1 MPAAQSLLF
10 SAAARTLGAEARRMG
25 LQVPGFRCPPRAEHV
40 VRSIRRY
47 ADGGAVV
54 AVRLRG
60 RPHGEVVEDMVAG
73 ILVANRLEGARAA
86 RAREHLLATALGD
99 DTSVA
104 A

>member
-25 LQVPGFRCPPRAEHV
+25 LEVPGFRCPPRAEHV

-60 RPHGEVVEDMVAG
+60 RAHGGVVEDMGAG
-73 ILVANRLEGARAA
+73 ILVAHRLAGGAAG
-86 RAREHLLATALGD
+86 RARGHPLPPAPRAGPPG
-99 DTSVA
+99 A
-104 A
+104 